1 MTAGSSGD
9 ARPRIVAIA
18 DTDSYVK
25 WAAALLG
32 GAGERWDASLLVLE
46 TPLVVSES
54 QRAAALSGSGLA
66 PGQVERVEYARLSSR
81 LAALRPDAVVI
92 AARGPL
98 VRVLA
103 RDAADLKSRPVIVT
117 GLPGISIPA
126 TRKAVVYRTQ
136 CDLFIVHSRREV
148 REFTALAER
157 TGFEQR
163 FALATLPFARP
174 AAAGNASPATDL
186 VFATQARVPATR
198 PDRLRI
204 ARLLVRAAE
213 ADPSRRVVVKLRAA
227 DGEQQ
232 THVELDGYPELLA
245 TLGALPANLV
255 TSIASMGDA
264 LATAEGLVTVSST
277 AAIEAM
283 AGGIP
288 VIALDMF
295 GVSSRLIN
303 QTLAEAGLLGGE
315 DDVVNR
321 RFRHPAPAWLDDNYF
336 HSAEA
341 DDWEERTLD
350 LIARR
355 RAGVL
360 APRPALDRRGGV
372 LRDAWERRV
381 ALGRSDTSAV
391 GTVAYAIGLPLRAVL
406 RLRNRVRRMGRT
418 RIAATG
424 ASEG

>member
-1 MTAGSSGD
+1 
-9 ARPRIVAIA
+9 
-18 DTDSYVK
+18 
-25 WAAALLG
+25 
-32 GAGERWDASLLVLE
+32 
-46 TPLVVSES
+46 
-54 QRAAALSGSGLA
+54 
-66 PGQVERVEYARLSSR
+66 
-81 LAALRPDAVVI
+81 
-92 AARGPL
+92 
-98 VRVLA
+98 
-103 RDAADLKSRPVIVT
+103 VIVT

-148 REFTALAER
+148 REFTGLAER

-174 AAAGNASPATDL
+174 AAVRAAAGDAPATDL

-232 THVELDGYPELLA
+232 THVEHDGYPELLA

-255 TSIASMGDA
+255 TSTASMGDA

-315 DDVVNR
+315 EDVVNR

-336 HSAEA
+336 HRAEA

-360 APRPALDRRGGV
+360 APRPALARRGGV

-418 RIAATG
+418 RITATR